1 MDSGAAILG
10 FVESRRSEFE
20 EAHLVTALHRLA
32 KSRDGH
38 ALLGNAV
45 LRDLI
50 RSLHFRVQSADAADA
65 ADASANATGS
75 LRAVMTPR
83 HLANTVWALARLSA
97 NEVQL
102 TKDIVRVAATQLR
115 EFKPQEL
122 ASTIW
127 G

>member
-38 ALLGNAV
+38 TLLGSAV

-50 RSLHFRVQSADAADA
+50 RSLHLRVQSADAD
-65 ADASANATGS
+65 SANATGS

-102 TKDIVRVAATQLR
+102 TKDIVRVAAMQLR

-127 G
+127 A

>member
-1 MDSGAAILG
+1 MALDSGAAILG

-50 RSLHFRVQSADAADA
+50 RSLHLRVQSAA

-75 LRAVMTPR
+75 LRAAMTPR

-102 TKDIVRVAATQLR
+102 TKETNASHSCTGLGVRVLG
-115 EFKPQEL
+115 
-122 ASTIW
+122 SI
-127 G
+127 GN